1 MTQTAIEPVASSAG
15 ALSGARVN
23 AVFVTILLGILLAAL
38 DQTIVSTALP
48 TITADLGGAAHLSW
62 VVTSYL
68 LAQTV
73 SVALAGKF
81 GDLFG
86 RKRIF
91 QLSAG
96 IFVIGSM
103 LCGLAT
109 NMTGLIVFRAVQGVG
124 GVHGRQREAQTG
136 VADAV
141 GEDRGHVLQV
151 LVGRRVVLV
160 EHRDLGGDL
169 LVGEVVG
176 LGAVQDVHH
185 HRDLRGQLSPH
196 RAALPRRRERHALQ
210 HGLVAPQ
217 VRVEVDLP
225 EVVLHGSTAARH
237 ARLPS
242 SSPLRGA
249 EPTYIEQECRTRLQI
264 PPPRPGAL

>member
-109 NMTGLIVFRAVQGVG
+109 NMAVRSWCSWRSCSSSSGCPSRPCRCG
-124 GVHGRQREAQTG
+124 CSGTRC
-136 VADAV
+136 
-141 GEDRGHVLQV
+141 
-151 LVGRRVVLV
+151 
-160 EHRDLGGDL
+160 
-169 LVGEVVG
+169 
-176 LGAVQDVHH
+176 
-185 HRDLRGQLSPH
+185 SPW
-196 RAALPRRRERHALQ
+196 RRR
-210 HGLVAPQ
+210 
-217 VRVEVDLP
+217 
-225 EVVLHGSTAARH
+225 
-237 ARLPS
+237 
-242 SSPLRGA
+242 
-249 EPTYIEQECRTRLQI
+249 
-264 PPPRPGAL
+264 